1 MRQGVN
7 EHNTI
12 TLIFKLALVEQ
23 IEEGKLTYKQTQTRY
38 DTQGRST

>member
-1 MRQGVN
+1 MGQGVN

-12 TLIFKLALVEQ
+12 KLALVEQ

-38 DTQGRST
+38 DTQDRST